1 MADLRL
7 SVNSIN
13 QEIFVW
19 RKVYQDAPIP
29 TTLEF
34 NVQVKTSFGVL
45 QSKLSLILLKLR
57 IFFPNKE
64 RKNNRTK
71 LTAASL

>member
-34 NVQVKTSFGVL
+34 NVQLKTSFGVL

-57 IFFPNKE
+57 IFFP
-64 RKNNRTK
+64 
-71 LTAASL
+71 